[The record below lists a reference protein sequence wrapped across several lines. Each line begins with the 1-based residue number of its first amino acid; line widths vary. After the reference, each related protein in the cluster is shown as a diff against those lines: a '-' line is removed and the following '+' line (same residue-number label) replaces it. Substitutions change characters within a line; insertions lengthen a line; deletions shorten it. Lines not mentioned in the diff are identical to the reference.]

1 MKRERFRLGWGP
13 GETKMRKI
21 LVVEDSPVM
30 RDLIGSLIDEL
41 GGFEITAVEN
51 GLQALRVLPSEKFDL
66 IVTDINM
73 PNINGLELLAYVKK
87 NPNHVNTPVLVVT
100 TEGADKDIEKGLAL
114 GANAYLVKPFERDEL
129 LDAVRKLLDGES

>member
-1 MKRERFRLGWGP
+1 
-13 GETKMRKI
+13 MRKI

-73 PNINGLELLAYVKK
+73 PNINGLELLAFVKK

-100 TEGADKDIEKGLAL
+100 TEGAEKDREKGLAL
-114 GANAYLVKPFERDEL
+114 GANMYLVKPFERDEL
-129 LDAVRKLLDGES
+129 LAAVRKLLDGES

>member
-1 MKRERFRLGWGP
+1 
-13 GETKMRKI
+13 MRKI
-21 LVVEDSPVM
+21 LVVEDSQVM

-73 PNINGLELLAYVKK
+73 PNINGLELLAFVKK

-114 GANAYLVKPFERDEL
+114 GASAYLVKPFERDEL

>member
-1 MKRERFRLGWGP
+1 
-13 GETKMRKI
+13 MRKI

-51 GLQALRVLPSEKFDL
+51 GLEALRVLPSEQFDL

-73 PNINGLELLAYVKK
+73 PNINGLELLAFVKK

-100 TEGADKDIEKGLAL
+100 TGGAEKDREKGLAL
-114 GANAYLVKPFERDEL
+114 GANMYLVKPFERDEL
-129 LDAVRKLLDGES
+129 LAAVRKLLDGES

>member
-1 MKRERFRLGWGP
+1 
-13 GETKMRKI
+13 MRKI

-51 GLQALRVLPSEKFDL
+51 GLQALRVLPVEKFDL

-73 PNINGLELLAYVKK
+73 PNINGLELLAFVKK

-100 TEGADKDIEKGLAL
+100 TEGAEKDREKGLAL

>member
-1 MKRERFRLGWGP
+1 
-13 GETKMRKI
+13 MRKI

-51 GLQALRVLPSEKFDL
+51 GLEALRVLPSEQFDL

-73 PNINGLELLAYVKK
+73 PNINGLELLAFVKK

-100 TEGADKDIEKGLAL
+100 TEGAEKDREKGLAL

-129 LDAVRKLLDGES
+129 LAAVRKLLDGES